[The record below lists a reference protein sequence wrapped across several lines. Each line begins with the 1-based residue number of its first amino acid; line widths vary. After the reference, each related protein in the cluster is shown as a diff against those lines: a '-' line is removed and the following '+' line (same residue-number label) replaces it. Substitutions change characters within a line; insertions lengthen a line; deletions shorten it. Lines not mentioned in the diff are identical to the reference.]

1 MINRHPLFLDR
12 AKEMNKPEPNF
23 FAKNNFEARISSKG
37 NSPFLLSSGEV
48 TQKLENRL
56 KQCKVSF

>member
-23 FAKNNFEARISSKG
+23 FAENSFEARISSRG
-37 NSPFLLSSGEV
+37 YSPFFIE
-48 TQKLENRL
+48 
-56 KQCKVSF
+56 FW